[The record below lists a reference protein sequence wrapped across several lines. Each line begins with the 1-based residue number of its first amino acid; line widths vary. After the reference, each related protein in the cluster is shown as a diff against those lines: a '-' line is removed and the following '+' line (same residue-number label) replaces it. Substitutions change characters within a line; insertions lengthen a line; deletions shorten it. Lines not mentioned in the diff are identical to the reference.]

1 MCSYTGHTRAVG
13 RPTSSLG
20 CSAESCPGKETPGSA
35 LFHQHQCCGEGLKS
49 AMEFINSYASFGEV
63 QFSLRSGAHRDAI
76 FSTSEG
82 RKMGDHGIGCKRWGL
97 PGGGV
102 LTPMSPMRKQSQ
114 GGAGDLDRGPRAALW
129 EPGPRAASGQNQNKA
144 PTLHLCNFTRNC
156 AA

>member
-13 RPTSSLG
+13 RPTPSLG
-20 CSAESCPGKETPGSA
+20 CSAESCPGKETQGSA

-49 AMEFINSYASFGEV
+49 AMEFKQLCE
-63 QFSLRSGAHRDAI
+63 LRRGPILPALWGTQRCNFQHL
-76 FSTSEG
+76 EG

-97 PGGGV
+97 PRGGV

-129 EPGPRAASGQNQNKA
+129 EPGLTATSGQNQNKP

-156 AA
+156 TA